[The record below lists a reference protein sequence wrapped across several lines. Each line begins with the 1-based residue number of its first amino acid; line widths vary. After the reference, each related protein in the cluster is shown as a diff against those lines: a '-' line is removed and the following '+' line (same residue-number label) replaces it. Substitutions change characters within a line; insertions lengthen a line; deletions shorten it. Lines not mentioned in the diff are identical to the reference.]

1 MHCVR
6 YRLVSDLGLG
16 VNDAGKREEQ
26 IGRVKAKNDP
36 RSLSWIDRMKL
47 GK

>member
-6 YRLVSDLGLG
+6 HRHISDLGLG

-26 IGRVKAKNDP
+26 IDRVKAKNDP
-36 RSLSWIDRMKL
+36 RSLSQIDRMKL